1 MDVGGF
7 KEGNMIIGAGGG
19 TVFGGE
25 TFSGGETVSG
35 MGKGS
40 GISVVCV
47 GEFGV
52 EGRVGVVRL
61 DEVCGQCEG

>member
-1 MDVGGF
+1 
-7 KEGNMIIGAGGG
+7 
-19 TVFGGE
+19 
-25 TFSGGETVSG
+25 VSG